1 MEIEQRID
9 RMITEIDSLP
19 YPDLDALKR
28 IRYLRFYKKIVND
41 NITPEELVVIDSLVS
56 EEENAWMHNR

>member
-19 YPDLDALKR
+19 YPSLDALKCV
-28 IRYLRFYKKIVND
+28 RYLRFYKKIVD
-41 NITPEELVVIDSLVS
+41 ENITPEELVVIDSLVS
-56 EEENAWMHNR
+56 EKENTWMHNR

>member
-28 IRYLRFYKKIVND
+28 IRYLRFYKKIVDENS
-41 NITPEELVVIDSLVS
+41 IPEELVVIDTLVS